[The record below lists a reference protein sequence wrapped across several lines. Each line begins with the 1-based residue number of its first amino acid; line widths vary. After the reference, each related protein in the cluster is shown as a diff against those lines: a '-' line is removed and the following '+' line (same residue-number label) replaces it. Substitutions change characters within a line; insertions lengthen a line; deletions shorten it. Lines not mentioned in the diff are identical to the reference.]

1 MDGSKE
7 GGSVGGALPLSLFLS
22 LMERLSWQRAAA
34 FRRGE
39 AAVKDVS
46 RRA

>member
-22 LMERLSWQRAAA
+22 LMERLSWQR
-34 FRRGE
+34 RRLFGVE
-39 AAVKDVS
+39 
-46 RRA
+46 RRR

>member
-7 GGSVGGALPLSLFLS
+7 GGSVGGALPLSLVDGKTVVAA
-22 LMERLSWQRAAA
+22 AAA

>member
-1 MDGSKE
+1 MSAAL
-7 GGSVGGALPLSLFLS
+7 SLSPSLPLSLVDGKTVVAA
-22 LMERLSWQRAAA
+22 AAA